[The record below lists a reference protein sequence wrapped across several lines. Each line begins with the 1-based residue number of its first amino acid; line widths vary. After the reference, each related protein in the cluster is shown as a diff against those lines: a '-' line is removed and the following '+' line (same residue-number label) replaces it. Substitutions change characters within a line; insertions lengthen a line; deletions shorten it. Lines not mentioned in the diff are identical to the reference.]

1 MGTAH
6 VEMRAG
12 QWVVLDTSLSGEEQ
26 LFPTDDCF
34 YDYEIDPYQLLPTH
48 ANAINR
54 QRQQS
59 AAKGPGPA
67 FVSSRTNVAMRSWRQ
82 FGQRFF
88 AAIFQANDNFVYVW
102 ATAACGAL
110 NADKYRVEIRM
121 NQMVPAKKV
130 RLHGH
135 MNYFAH
141 KLYDSRSM
149 GLATCTPARS
159 STWRAPSTSHP
170 RSESCS
176 ITQHVSELAWCV
188 SRI

>member
-12 QWVVLDTSLSGEEQ
+12 QWVVLDTKSVSRQKQSL
-26 LFPTDDCF
+26 PC
-34 YDYEIDPYQLLPTH
+34 YDSYQHQTTPAH
-48 ANAINR
+48 AINNFYGIER
-54 QRQQS
+54 QRPQS